1 MMRELYIGVMS
12 GTSLD
17 GVDVVL
23 CEIDALTCKVLAF
36 LEYPFDPVLKAEI
49 LELIATPNTLE
60 KMGEVDY
67 KLGHLFADA
76 IKSLLEED
84 NLNSGDI
91 HAVGLHG
98 QTLWHKPD
106 GAFPFTLQWGDP
118 NIVSVETDIRV
129 VADFRRRD
137 IALGG
142 QGAPFAPAFH
152 QFLFAKSH
160 QKCALLNIGGMAN
173 ITILGD
179 ELIGYDTGPGNVLM
193 DYWIDKE
200 LQQSYDASGSWAR
213 SGMIHSE
220 LLVTMLEDEY
230 FAKPYP
236 KSTGRERFNGSWLEQ
251 QLERLNMKSEDVQ
264 ATLLALS
271 VHSIANELKKFDI
284 EELIVCGGGA
294 KNSALMED
302 LAVALPDISIKTIDY
317 GDALEAMAFAWL
329 AYKRI
334 HREKVALSSV
344 TGARENTILGG
355 IYG

>member
-1 MMRELYIGVMS
+1 VELYIGVMS

-23 CEIDALTCKVLAF
+23 CEIDMFTCKVRAF
-36 LEYPFDPVLKAEI
+36 VEYPFDPALKAEVLAVI
-49 LELIATPNTLE
+49 TGLSTLE
-60 KMGEVDY
+60 KMGELDH

-76 IKSLLEED
+76 IKTLIEEEH
-84 NLNSGDI
+84 LSTEDI
-91 HAVGLHG
+91 RAVGLHG
-98 QTLWHKPD
+98 QTLWHQSD
-106 GAFPFTLQWGDP
+106 GAFPFSLQWGDP
-118 NIVSVETDIRV
+118 NIVSVETNLCV

-152 QFLFAKSH
+152 QFLFAKADH
-160 QKCALLNIGGMAN
+160 KRAVLNIGGMAN

-193 DYWIDKE
+193 DYWICE
-200 LQQSYDASGSWAR
+200 HLQQSYDTSGSWAR
-213 SGMIHSE
+213 SGE
-220 LLVTMLEDEY
+220 LNPKLLDKMLDDPY

-236 KSTGRERFNGSWLEQ
+236 KSTGRELFNASWLAR
-251 QLERLNMKSEDVQ
+251 QLEGFECKDEEVQ

-271 VHSIANELKKFDI
+271 VHTIANELKKFDI
-284 EELIVCGGGA
+284 DELIVCGGGA

-302 LAVALPDISIKTIDY
+302 LAAVMPHISIKTIDY

-334 HREKVALSSV
+334 HRENVALHTV
-344 TGARENTILGG
+344 TGAREDTIPGG
-355 IYG
+355 VYG